1 MGSVHFV
8 CPYLYQTGG
17 VNTFYEIEVIEILK
31 GRVQIEGLFE
41 TEALNK
47 IEEKYVE
54 EDIALDAMD
63 YSDIKFE
70 VRDRWS
76 VAKLDKPGCKWAS
89 TLL

>member
-1 MGSVHFV
+1 M
-8 CPYLYQTGG
+8 
-17 VNTFYEIEVIEILK
+17 EVIEILK
-31 GRVQIEGLFE
+31 GRVQIDGLSE
-41 TEALNK
+41 TEALNI

-76 VAKLDKPGCKWAS
+76 VAKLDKPGCK
-89 TLL
+89 

>member
-1 MGSVHFV
+1 M
-8 CPYLYQTGG
+8 
-17 VNTFYEIEVIEILK
+17 NI
-31 GRVQIEGLFE
+31 
-41 TEALNK
+41 

-76 VAKLDKPGCKWAS
+76 VAKLDKPGCK
-89 TLL
+89 